1 MHLHMSCHETRELPW
16 YIWVVIT
23 HMWLSALSC
32 HHAHGFPSLIQRI
45 PPPRGGFFRGCKAE
59 RKRPGPLLHCTH
71 CTHVK
76 LLHCTHVK
84 RFSHANH
91 STPSVLLI
99 WPTLPGVA
107 SALPPKAATLIVEPS
122 PPSGWFHCRA
132 FSISWTKSKRNP
144 PEKQPQF
151 LEKDGV
157 VFQGGSSCFRFMDW
171 RNPTK
176 KPPGGRGVLAL
187 KRIQH
192 VGGFSTL
199 VQPFCWTCTTT
210 HN

>member
-32 HHAHGFPSLIQRI
+32 HHAHGFPSLIQRT

-91 STPSVLLI
+91 STPFVLLI

-107 SALPPKAATLIVEPS
+107 SALAPKAATLIVEPPS
-122 PPSGWFHCRA
+122 PRGGFFVGYLPYHEPNARGPPLKNNPNFLKKMGLFLRGDHLASG
-132 FSISWTKSKRNP
+132 SWIGETQQRNP
-144 PEKQPQF
+144 
-151 LEKDGV
+151 L
-157 VFQGGSSCFRFMDW
+157 GG
-171 RNPTK
+171 
-176 KPPGGRGVLAL
+176 
-187 KRIQH
+187 
-192 VGGFSTL
+192 GGFL
-199 VQPFCWTCTTT
+199 RWNEF
-210 HN
+210 NM